1 MEPPPREGVGAGPP
15 HPSPDIAPTHT
26 PPAAYATPTGV
37 FHAPAAAVSAAA
49 VAAALTAADAVAA
62 ASAAAVTNTN
72 TATTTTAAA
81 PIVTAAVTAAAI
93 TTAAATAANTAAAT
107 AAATSAAAAAA
118 AATTAAVSAVTPAT
132 DASAAV
138 RTAFDATA
146 ALAAAPTPAP
156 LASLSPK
163 GWMKR
168 DAEILV
174 RLVKGNWLSP
184 GLAQWMAVYLRL
196 QENEVRGV
204 APSVADLTALDAARR
219 GVIALPPVD
228 MGTPRGRVITS
239 LLKRP
244 ASPEEEGQKKKPRAI
259 NMGEEESR
267 SSTQEPSSSGSMA
280 DLTMTEA
287 SRRPLQRAATMAS
300 ERGSEAAAA
309 AAAAAAAD
317 AMMKP
322 PPAGRSAIPRW
333 QSRDPRR
340 AQAGA
345 DSNRAPAHA
354 SAQAPAQAPMQ
365 AAAHAAARPPA
376 QADVRPPNQ
385 APAQPTARPPSRAP
399 AQPAARPPNQAP
411 AQPAARPPNQAA
423 AQLAAR
429 PPNQAPAQAAA
440 RPPAQT
446 PAQAAARPPAQ
457 ALAQAPAQAPALA
470 PAHAPAQR
478 APPSLAAPAVSFA
491 RVAANTGA
499 PLPQRKGAQRGAVP
513 RAPPTTSTPAA
524 SSSTTAVASSGTA
537 ALAATATAAAADAA
551 ASAAPPTAQAPRE
564 PRYPRICVDHLPNW
578 VVHFREISRLL
589 GRSPAAVARGRGVH
603 FTPKDGN
610 EYRTVQRYINTLDVQ
625 WHSYSLPSDR
635 PLKVAIR
642 GLPPDTEE
650 AALKED
656 LEEKGFT
663 VEAIKAI
670 RGRGD
675 RPGCV
680 FFALLARTQNCQE
693 VFTVKELLHWP
704 TLKVEA
710 WRGKQ
715 GPAQCHRCQLF
726 RHSSV
731 NCHRATVCVRC
742 GGPHK
747 ATDCE
752 RPLDQP
758 ATCAN
763 CGGPHPANHSS
774 CPVLRREAR
783 NRRAGP
789 VARSGTAPTPQNTTS
804 EAAEASLMA
813 PANPPTARGAELPKK
828 KRKKKKKKNAAA
840 VSSAPVAEEEAAAT
854 VPPPPAPQT
863 VPAPASAAP
872 IPPEHFYALVQSV
885 QQMQALL
892 AALVPAAPLRG
903 VPTPNL

>member
-15 HPSPDIAPTHT
+15 HPSPDIALTHT

-62 ASAAAVTNTN
+62 APAAAVSNTN

-81 PIVTAAVTAAAI
+81 PNVTAAVTAAAT

-107 AAATSAAAAAA
+107 AAATSSAAAAA
-118 AATTAAVSAVTPAT
+118 AATTATASAVTPAT

-146 ALAAAPTPAP
+146 ALAAASTPAP

-204 APSVADLTALDAARR
+204 APSVADLTALDSARR

-309 AAAAAAAD
+309 AAAAD

-345 DSNRAPAHA
+345 DSKRAPAHA

-365 AAAHAAARPPA
+365 TAAHAATRPPA
-376 QADVRPPNQ
+376 QADARPPNQ
-385 APAQPTARPPSRAP
+385 APAQP
-399 AQPAARPPNQAP
+399 AARPPYQAP

-440 RPPAQT
+440 RPPAQA

-457 ALAQAPAQAPALA
+457 TPAQAPALA

-491 RVAANTGA
+491 RVAANIGA
-499 PLPQRKGAQRGAVP
+499 PLPQRKGVQRGAVP

-537 ALAATATAAAADAA
+537 ALAATATAAAAA

-680 FFALLARTQNCQE
+680 FFVLLARTQNCQE
-693 VFTVKELLHWP
+693 VFTIKELLHWP

-789 VARSGTAPTPQNTTS
+789 VARSGTAPTPQNTTT

-872 IPPEHFYALVQSV
+872 
-885 QQMQALL
+885 MQALL

>member
-1 MEPPPREGVGAGPP
+1 MR
-15 HPSPDIAPTHT
+15 
-26 PPAAYATPTGV
+26 
-37 FHAPAAAVSAAA
+37 
-49 VAAALTAADAVAA
+49 
-62 ASAAAVTNTN
+62 
-72 TATTTTAAA
+72 
-81 PIVTAAVTAAAI
+81 
-93 TTAAATAANTAAAT
+93 
-107 AAATSAAAAAA
+107 
-118 AATTAAVSAVTPAT
+118 
-132 DASAAV
+132 
-138 RTAFDATA
+138 
-146 ALAAAPTPAP
+146 
-156 LASLSPK
+156 
-163 GWMKR
+163 R
-168 DAEILV
+168 DVEVLV
-174 RLVKGNWLSP
+174 RLVHGDWLSP
-184 GLAQWMAVYLRL
+184 GMAQWMAIYLRL
-196 QENEVRGV
+196 KENEVRGF
-204 APSVADLTALDAARR
+204 APSMDDLAALDIARR
-219 GVIALPPVD
+219 GMITLPPVD
-228 MGTPRGRVITS
+228 METPRRQVISS
-239 LLKRP
+239 LLKR
-244 ASPEEEGQKKKPRAI
+244 ARSPTGDAPETPKKPRALD
-259 NMGEEESR
+259 MREGEEESC
-267 SSTQEPSSSGSMA
+267 STAEPSSSGSTT
-280 DLTMTEA
+280 DLTGA
-287 SRRPLQRAATMAS
+287 GARDRPLKRAATMAS
-300 ERGSEAAAA
+300 VRGSEAAAA
-309 AAAAAAAD
+309 AAAAADAA
-317 AMMKP
+317 AMKP
-322 PPAGRSAIPRW
+322 PPAGKSAIPRW

-340 AQAGA
+340 APAGA
-345 DSNRAPAHA
+345 ASNRAPVQA
-354 SAQAPAQAPMQ
+354 SAQTPALAPAQMFSLHTQ
-365 AAAHAAARPPA
+365 AAAHAADRPPA
-376 QADVRPPNQ
+376 QESARPPNQ
-385 APAQPTARPPSRAP
+385 APALA
-399 AQPAARPPNQAP
+399 AARPPNQAP
-411 AQPAARPPNQAA
+411 ALAAARPPNQAPA
-423 AQLAAR
+423 LAAAR
-429 PPNQAPAQAAA
+429 PPSQAPAQAAA

-446 PAQAAARPPAQ
+446 S
-457 ALAQAPAQAPALA
+457 AQAPAQ
-470 PAHAPAQR
+470 APAQR

-491 RVAANTGA
+491 RVAASAGA

-524 SSSTTAVASSGTA
+524 STLTTAVASSGTA
-537 ALAATATAAAADAA
+537 ALAATATAAAAA

-610 EYRTVQRYINTLDVQ
+610 EYRVVQRYINTLDVQ

-693 VFTVKELLHWP
+693 VFTIKELLHWP